1 MNMVLN
7 LLQYQRYGGDI
18 AQTKLRA
25 ISIANV
31 VDSVSC
37 FVNKF

>member
-1 MNMVLN
+1 MCMFFIF
-7 LLQYQRYGGDI
+7 LQFQLYGGDI

-31 VDSVSC
+31 VDSVSLSLS
-37 FVNKF
+37 